1 MESERDRQA
10 RETPPQAPTRTR
22 GNRVYILRND
32 CFSVFS
38 PPQRLR
44 NYLRAHGY
52 EREATVANFDY
63 YSPDNCPDV
72 DDSDND
78 CDIPDTDVMDDYE
91 AAKLGFF

>member
-1 MESERDRQA
+1 
-10 RETPPQAPTRTR
+10 
-22 GNRVYILRND
+22 
-32 CFSVFS
+32 
-38 PPQRLR
+38 
-44 NYLRAHGY
+44 
-52 EREATVANFDY
+52 VANFDY